1 MKTIVFDENSMNWTD
16 NPDLNIEYLKAKRAH
31 IFTMFDLR
39 GYMYL
44 NQIYENFG
52 INWNTRLVNCLYLAT
67 TGPLVIRYEPVEDGR
82 ILIHIS

>member
-1 MKTIVFDENSMNWTD
+1 MKTIVFDENSILWTKK
-16 NPDLNIEYLKAKRAH
+16 PKLNNEYLKAKRDF
-31 IFTMFDLR
+31 ICTMFDYR

-52 INWNTRLVNCLYLAT
+52 IKWNPGLVNCLYLAT
-67 TGPLVIRYEPVEDGR
+67 SGPLTIKFEPIEDGR